1 LTIPLPEVYVI
12 LLRHFS
18 KFLAFQATTKWS
30 LPPNIPIKS
39 MVRWKIPLY
48 HNPMTFEDFLRD
60 AERRP
65 ESDPGTAM
73 VETLRRNHVDGIN
86 IDRILLRV
94 DPRNRPENVLGF
106 LSEIA
111 RAGSWKVNLNIR
123 IS

>member
-1 LTIPLPEVYVI
+1 
-12 LLRHFS
+12 
-18 KFLAFQATTKWS
+18 
-30 LPPNIPIKS
+30 
-39 MVRWKIPLY
+39 
-48 HNPMTFEDFLRD
+48 MTFEDFLRD